1 MRKSRVFIF
10 IAALLVTLLMAV
22 GCDVSPV
29 SPSNN
34 IVEATIAVSS
44 NDKYRSLDFE
54 TEIGISHY
62 EYVMIPLFDYPAG
75 SDKIVGAVGKIENSV
90 ISGWEELPADGVV
103 GYVTQGKWKIYL
115 RAVGENNEELF
126 ISEREE
132 YFTNTNKVTTM
143 LLQPSGDGNTLVISL
158 NQQFLSENIYE
169 YNYLYV
175 INGISD
181 SSFVKTGKLV
191 LDETNYT
198 SFSGNYSATIDN
210 LDAGYYSVR
219 LLQYK
224 NTGATGPLDE
234 SDIWYGTPVGGKGV
248 FISLYGSQAKTISGV
263 VDPSE
268 FVEAQID
275 MNVVNVVTSLSVV
288 QDQTDSRICNFTL
301 VDSTV
306 APDGYTATYKWYV
319 NSDEVQNTNDNPKV
333 FNYTFSKYGKKNV
346 TCITVYSKE
355 ESGKKYSAQGRANCE
370 FEVNPTSV

>member
-1 MRKSRVFIF
+1 MDELNI
-10 IAALLVTLLMAV
+10 
-22 GCDVSPV
+22 
-29 SPSNN
+29 SN
-34 IVEATIAVSS
+34 
-44 NDKYRSLDFE
+44 Y
-54 TEIGISHY
+54 
-62 EYVMIPLFDYPAG
+62 
-75 SDKIVGAVGKIENSV
+75 
-90 ISGWEELPADGVV
+90 
-103 GYVTQGKWKIYL
+103 
-115 RAVGENNEELF
+115 
-126 ISEREE
+126 
-132 YFTNTNKVTTM
+132 
-143 LLQPSGDGNTLVISL
+143 
-158 NQQFLSENIYE
+158 
-169 YNYLYV
+169 
-175 INGISD
+175 
-181 SSFVKTGKLV
+181 
-191 LDETNYT
+191 
-198 SFSGNYSATIDN
+198 SGNYSATISD

-224 NTGATGPLDE
+224 NPGAEKPLDLYE
-234 SDIWYGTPVGGKGV
+234 IWGEGCVQIGGKGLFV
-248 FISLYGSQAKTISGV
+248 SLYGSQEKTISGV

-355 ESGKKYSAQGRANCE
+355 ESGKKYSAQGIANCE